1 MLTSSA
7 EQHFKFKKVD
17 HGLFCFFI
25 LYSIQPWGG
34 HVNPLQDSCLENPLD
49 RGAWWSIVH
58 RVAKNRD
65 QSDLADTQAYGS
77 AQYLVSGTQ

>member
-1 MLTSSA
+1 MGFLGGSVGKESTCNVQNEGLIPGLGRSSG
-7 EQHFKFKKVD
+7 EE
-17 HGLFCFFI
+17 
-25 LYSIQPWGG
+25 